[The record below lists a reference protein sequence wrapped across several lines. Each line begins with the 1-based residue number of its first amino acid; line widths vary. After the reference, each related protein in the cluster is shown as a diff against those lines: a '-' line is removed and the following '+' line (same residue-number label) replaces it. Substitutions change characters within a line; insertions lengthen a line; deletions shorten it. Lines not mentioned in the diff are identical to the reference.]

1 MAEIPQEVA
10 EEFAAV
16 LESESEKYAEE
27 LERLLGGQISGGAD
41 QFEDHSRDYQHRL
54 SPYEKR
60 VDFAAI
66 EKVLDSDAI
75 KTDLALR
82 VPIRKVLDDLI
93 GLIKNQDKAGG
104 ITQSFVQS
112 LSLTTGPEAQ
122 KILGDYLLGIWRKG
136 RELAIGELPQKIREK
151 VNVKRFDL
159 ELPECAYCK
168 KAIFHLPGQ
177 HDQCDH
183 SPTGECAP
191 EELESKERRLSSSFK
206 SAGFNAEDTK
216 AIKGYKDFGF
226 AMVNKFL
233 RQGDTGLGEGANKD
247 AQKTITQLDAA
258 FEKAPKLDEPVT
270 VYRGFKSRAVLN
282 NLDKLVGKTLDSQAF
297 LSTSFDAKAISN
309 FLKDEDSVGF
319 RIKLSKGL
327 PVIYTD
333 AISPN
338 KERELLLPRNIK
350 VKINGI
356 IKIGTKSFLDAELS
370 Q

>member
-54 SPYEKR
+54 SPSGKG

-136 RELAIGELPQKIREK
+136 RDLAIGELPQKIREK
-151 VNVKRFDL
+151 VSARKFAGLEPTQAINFFQNLRPWLIKGIIDDELKKTARL
-159 ELPECAYCK
+159 ELTE
-168 KAIFHLPGQ
+168 HLKGGRTLTETIGNLRSAWEPWIG
-177 HDQCDH
+177 D
-183 SPTGECAP
+183 PTKVIPSG
-191 EELESKERRLSSSFK
+191 
-206 SAGFNAEDTK
+206 
-216 AIKGYKDFGF
+216 
-226 AMVNKFL
+226 
-233 RQGDTGLGEGANKD
+233 
-247 AQKTITQLDAA
+247 
-258 FEKAPKLDEPVT
+258 
-270 VYRGFKSRAVLN
+270 
-282 NLDKLVGKTLDSQAF
+282 
-297 LSTSFDAKAISN
+297 IS
-309 FLKDEDSVGF
+309 
-319 RIKLSKGL
+319 
-327 PVIYTD
+327 
-333 AISPN
+333 
-338 KERELLLPRNIK
+338 
-350 VKINGI
+350 
-356 IKIGTKSFLDAELS
+356 GTP
-370 Q
+370 